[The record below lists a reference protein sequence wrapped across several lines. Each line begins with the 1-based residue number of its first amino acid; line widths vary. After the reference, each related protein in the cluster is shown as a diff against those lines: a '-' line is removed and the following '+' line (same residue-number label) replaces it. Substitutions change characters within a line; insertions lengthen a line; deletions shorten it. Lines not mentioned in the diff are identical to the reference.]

1 MRHHIKQ
8 PLDSISPKVYFVMLC
23 ARLKIGSNTLSQA
36 LYREVYLEVE
46 FYVVSQLREMCMLWC
61 RSRKGAASFFMSTV
75 EKTCSCFGHS
85 DVDITDDLIARTRI
99 EIGKAIEDSVRIF
112 LFGGRS
118 DFDDLCY
125 DLVTEKKNDN
135 PQLNIKRVFCF
146 ALDKQLR
153 KPPRWYVPKEYE
165 ALECPTKDF
174 DYWYT
179 AIYYRNL
186 AMIDQ
191 SDLILFWVE
200 ERENSGA
207 YKTYRYAVKKHKRI
221 VNLFTRNGV
230 GE

>member
-1 MRHHIKQ
+1 
-8 PLDSISPKVYFVMLC
+8 MLC
-23 ARLKIGSNTLSQA
+23 YVQSYEIGSNTLSQA

-85 DVDITDDLIARTRI
+85 DVDITDELTARTRI
-99 EIGKAIEDSVRIF
+99 EIDKAIEDGVRIF

-125 DLVTEKKNDN
+125 DLVTEKRNAN

-207 YKTYRYAVKKHKRI
+207 YKTYRYAIKKHKRI
-221 VNLFTRNGV
+221 VNLFTRKGI

>member
-1 MRHHIKQ
+1 
-8 PLDSISPKVYFVMLC
+8 
-23 ARLKIGSNTLSQA
+23 
-36 LYREVYLEVE
+36 
-46 FYVVSQLREMCMLWC
+46 
-61 RSRKGAASFFMSTV
+61 MSTV

-85 DVDITDDLIARTRI
+85 DVAITDELTTRTRI
-99 EIGKAIEDSVRIF
+99 EIDRAIEEGVRIF

-125 DLVTEKKNDN
+125 DLVTEKRNAD

-153 KPPRWYVPKEYE
+153 KPPRWFIPKEYE

-200 ERENSGA
+200 RRENSGA
-207 YKTYRYAVKKHKRI
+207 YKTYQYAVKKHKHI
-221 VNLFTRNGV
+221 VNLFTLNDV
-230 GE
+230 AT

>member
-1 MRHHIKQ
+1 MVVMYGIAVLLCKWWTLNSVATMREVH
-8 PLDSISPKVYFVMLC
+8 STVS
-23 ARLKIGSNTLSQA
+23 LSQG
-36 LYREVYLEVE
+36 
-46 FYVVSQLREMCMLWC
+46 S
-61 RSRKGAASFFMSTV
+61 GIFFMFTV

-85 DVDITDDLIARTRI
+85 DVEITDELTARTRI
-99 EIGKAIEDSVRIF
+99 EIDRAVADDVRIF

-125 DLVTEKKNDN
+125 DLVTEKKNAN

-153 KPPRWYVPKEYE
+153 KPPSWFVRKEYE

-207 YKTYRYAVKKHKRI
+207 YKTYCYAVKKHKRI
-221 VNLFTRNGV
+221 VNLFV
-230 GE
+230 